1 MRIFKNK
8 FVKKFAQ
15 KQNIS
20 DDDLISAIQRA
31 ESGLID
37 ADLGGGVIKQRI
49 PRQGQGKSGGYR
61 SIILF
66 KSGDKAFFMFVFAKN
81 EQENIGIQE
90 LQAMKAAAEVMLA
103 MNDESIQAAI
113 DNQTL
118 TEITP

>member
-66 KSGDKAFFMFVFAKN
+66 RSGDKAFFMFAFAKN
-81 EQENIGIQE
+81 EQENISTQE

>member
-66 KSGDKAFFMFVFAKN
+66 KSGDKAFFMFAFAKN
-81 EQENIGIQE
+81 EQENISIQE
-90 LQAMKAAAEVMLA
+90 LQAMKAAAEVMLT

>member
-66 KSGDKAFFMFVFAKN
+66 KSGDKAFFMFAFAKN

-90 LQAMKAAAEVMLA
+90 LQAMKAAAEVMLT

>member
-66 KSGDKAFFMFVFAKN
+66 KSGDKAFFMFAFAKN
-81 EQENIGIQE
+81 EQENISIQE